1 MLLARTLRT
10 LPGQIAG
17 PLAQMVAAVAFTHFL
32 APEELGVYA
41 LAWAAQELA
50 YYFVLAGWSMYV
62 QRHALAREMDLQ
74 RLNAA
79 ETAVQGIAAVV
90 QTIVAVLGVWLVL
103 DRAPD
108 IGFLLSLAAFTVS
121 RNLGSHFA
129 ARARSE
135 GTDAAFTLLQLI
147 GPGGGLLLGMAA
159 AAWIAPT
166 AEALLLA
173 YAVAQ
178 TAALLLALPF
188 ARYQPARPHVDAAML
203 RASWIYGA
211 PLILAN
217 LFEWGANHGVRLV
230 VAFDLGPDE
239 VGLMTTA
246 WWLGLRIAAFV
257 SLLVTGATFFAAVTR
272 LEHEGPDAARRQ
284 LADNGALLLALL
296 APATVGGALLA
307 WPFAALAVAEP
318 FRAATATLLPLA
330 LLAGALKAF
339 REHSSEQAF
348 LVFGRT
354 RAAMLTALVEMA
366 LTLALCW
373 SGLMWGGLYGALAGC
388 ALASLIGTGVSY
400 VLAARLTGTLIRL
413 ADAAKIALAT
423 AAMAGVVMVLPNQ
436 QGWAGFLIAVLAG
449 AAVYGAAALL
459 LWRDQ
464 LPLRAARTRISPA
477 SSATG
482 SIAS

>member
-1 MLLARTLRT
+1 MLLKKTLRT
-10 LPGQIAG
+10 MPGQIAG

-32 APEELGVYA
+32 SPEELGVYA

-50 YYFVLAGWSMYV
+50 YYGVLAWWSTYV
-62 QRHALAREMDLQ
+62 QRHVLARDMDIA

-79 ETAVQGIAAVV
+79 ETAVQGGAALI

-103 DRAPD
+103 DRAPTL
-108 IGFLLSLAAFTVS
+108 GFLAGAALFTVT

-135 GTDAAFTLLQLI
+135 GADGAFTWLQLL

-166 AEALLLA
+166 GEMLLFA

-178 TAALLLALPF
+178 TLALIIALPF
-188 ARYQPARPHVDAAML
+188 MRYRPSRPRVDAAML
-203 RASWIYGA
+203 RASWAYGA
-211 PLILAN
+211 PLIFAN

-230 VAFDLGPDE
+230 VAFDLGPDD

-246 WWLGLRIAAFV
+246 WWLGLRITAFV
-257 SLLVTGATFFAAVTR
+257 ALLVTGATFFAAVTK
-272 LEHEGPDAARRQ
+272 LEQEGAPAARRQ

-296 APATVGGALLA
+296 APATAGGALLA
-307 WPFAALAVAEP
+307 QPFATLMVAEP

-330 LLAGALKAF
+330 LLSGALKAF
-339 REHSSEQAF
+339 REHSPEQAF
-348 LVFGRT
+348 LVFGHT
-354 RAAMLTALVEMA
+354 RAAMLTALVEMV
-366 LTLALCW
+366 LTLMLCAI
-373 SGLMWGGLYGALAGC
+373 GLFTGGLTGALIGC
-388 ALASLIGTGVSY
+388 AVASLIGGAFST
-400 VLAARLTGTLIRL
+400 VLAARLTGTMIRL
-413 ADAAKIALAT
+413 ADAAKIAAAT
-423 AAMAGVVMVLPNQ
+423 ALMSAVVWALPNTTN
-436 QGWAGFLIAVLAG
+436 WPGFLIAVFAG
-449 AAVYGAAALL
+449 AAVYGAASLA

-477 SSATG
+477 TSATG